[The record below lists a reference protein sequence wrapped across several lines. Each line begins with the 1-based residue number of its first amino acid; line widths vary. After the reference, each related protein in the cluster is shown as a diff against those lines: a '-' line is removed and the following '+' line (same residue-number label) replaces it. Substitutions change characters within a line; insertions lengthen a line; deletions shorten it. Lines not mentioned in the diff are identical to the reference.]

1 MFRLRVLCF
10 LLICCVSCGQRKP
23 SEPVVVH
30 VLRDSRAKFAER
42 LRQADLKFGLTRA
55 RVKSGKYVIVATNEG
70 NSDDDLLGHV
80 ANVPPSL
87 LIVDSQS
94 TLPAEVASQVR
105 SEPPKLVCGGT
116 AYIPDKIP
124 EEEREAAEMYLRFLE
139 GHCETQ

>member
-1 MFRLRVLCF
+1 MFRLSTSC
-10 LLICCVSCGQRKP
+10 LLFVYCVSCGQRKP

-30 VLRDSRAKFAER
+30 VLRDPQAQFAER

-55 RVKSGKYVIVATNEG
+55 RVKSGKYVVVATNEG
-70 NSDDDLLGHV
+70 NSYDDLLGRV

-94 TLPAEVASQVR
+94 TLPADAASQVR
-105 SEPPKLVCGGT
+105 PERPKLVCGGA

-124 EEEREAAEMYLRFLE
+124 DEEREAAEMYLRFLE
-139 GHCETQ
+139 GHCETH